1 MGYSVRGRRRAAAD
15 GAMTQPFPGSEFP
28 SIPGEPLE
36 LEPIER
42 ALLAMCYGVHV
53 IGSVG
58 EAGER
63 NLMIA
68 DWVMQVSFAPRLAA
82 ASIENDAR
90 TLRFVRETGVFTV
103 NLLHERDGHEIA
115 RRVVMPAE
123 GGKIRGRSPEAA
135 AAVHDKLAGL
145 AHRLT
150 PEGAPVLEEA
160 LGWYACRAERF
171 VEAGDHTLVVGRVT
185 DGGVQRSGDILTEK
199 ELGWEYAG

>member
-1 MGYSVRGRRRAAAD
+1 
-15 GAMTQPFPGSEFP
+15 MTQAFPGSEFP

-53 IGSVG
+53 IGSANA
-58 EAGER
+58 AGER

-68 DWVMQVSFAPRLAA
+68 DWVMQVSFNPRLAA

-123 GGKIRGRSPEAA
+123 GSKIRGRSPEAA
-135 AAVHDKLAGL
+135 AAIHDKLAGL

-160 LGWYACRAERF
+160 LGWYVCAAERF
-171 VEAGDHTLVVGRVT
+171 VEAGDHTLVIGRVT

>member
-1 MGYSVRGRRRAAAD
+1 MSAGGGAPPRD

-53 IGSVG
+53 IGSVS

-90 TLRFVRETGVFTV
+90 TLY
-103 NLLHERDGHEIA
+103 I
-115 RRVVMPAE
+115 PPYPPC
-123 GGKIRGRSPEAA
+123 I
-135 AAVHDKLAGL
+135 
-145 AHRLT
+145 
-150 PEGAPVLEEA
+150 
-160 LGWYACRAERF
+160 
-171 VEAGDHTLVVGRVT
+171 
-185 DGGVQRSGDILTEK
+185 
-199 ELGWEYAG
+199 